1 MDNDNQST
9 KINDLP
15 GGKIEDEELFDPTFY
30 SEQDF
35 IRQQQL
41 QDQEFGFTPQQPW
54 VQQQPYQEKFQ
65 QVIDQPTTKKEKS
78 IFEEDFVLLMVL
90 LYIRTLPITNTFTQ
104 EIPFIGN
111 YIRHNNLLI
120 TIVSCAILAL
130 LYIICK
136 KYLN

>member
-41 QDQEFGFTPQQPW
+41 QDQEFGFTPQQPG

-104 EIPFIGN
+104 EIP
-111 YIRHNNLLI
+111 
-120 TIVSCAILAL
+120 
-130 LYIICK
+130 
-136 KYLN
+136 YLN